1 MAALEAL
8 DASLVSLQEGP
19 SEASYA
25 ILKRVLDARLPSLH
39 ATYDAYVSAVLEAEG
54 RKVSC
59 SRSCSACCRHFV
71 SSVES
76 FEIVAIHL
84 AVRGRP
90 DYGDLLFASH
100 ANATAY
106 ENLVREEGDDEDAS
120 DRALYRYYTR
130 GRRCPFLTVEGDCG
144 IYAVRPMACRMFF
157 AESSPR
163 FCEGKAI
170 ASPWN
175 KNFQVELPNAAEEA
189 LARCSRKLA
198 HLELPEDLFPG
209 LLVANERFGRYD
221 GEGKSN
227 SRQ

>member
-1 MAALEAL
+1 MAKFMEALAAL
-8 DASLVSLQEGP
+8 DASLVSLPRKP
-19 SEASYA
+19 SASAYSA
-25 ILKRVLDARLPSLH
+25 LKRALDAHLPALH
-39 ATYDAYVSAVLEAEG
+39 SAYDAYVYAILAADG
-54 RKVSC
+54 RKISC
-59 SRSCSACCRHFV
+59 ARGCSACCRHYV

-76 FEIVAIHL
+76 FEIAAIHL
-84 AVRGRP
+84 AARERD
-90 DYGDLLFASH
+90 DYGEILFASH
-100 ANATAY
+100 SHASAY
-106 ENLVREEGDDEDAS
+106 ETLVREEGDDEEAS

-130 GRRCPFLTVEGDCG
+130 GRRCPFLTPQGDCG

-175 KNFQVELPNAAEEA
+175 RNFQIGLPAAAEEA

-209 LLVANERFGRYD
+209 LLAANERFGRHD
-221 GEGKSN
+221 GGGK
-227 SRQ
+227 